1 MTPEQIRLELET
13 AEKLP
18 AEALRE
24 AAAQADA
31 LAPEIVAL
39 LHRAAAGVYLLPRQ
53 QNLLFRGLFALAAAR
68 RSEVRQPFLAFLR
81 QPERQLRALIGIGLA
96 AFSTG
101 LLLSFHDDDPEP
113 LFLALE
119 DRTTASGV
127 RSALLQVLARLGW
140 EGRIPRD
147 RVISLLD
154 RFDREEWAP
163 AVDEAWM
170 GWEDAI
176 ALLGLKTFAFRVQR
190 GWEMGRFSINK
201 EAGDYEEWLGR
212 LNRAAADP
220 QDPGPFLEINVE
232 PVTDPAEGYA
242 RITRPLP
249 ASEDAD
255 DDDLEDED
263 FEDENFPSEEFGD
276 EDFLDEDFQ
285 DEDFQDEDFQDEDSE
300 DEESGRM
307 PDPAKAIR
315 LSEDE
320 VRWLGGFLFSA
331 HVAPDAL
338 NVEQLDGFFTALAAG
353 PVVVPPAEYRNVL
366 WGGNGEPRYDSAEQA
381 QLVEDL
387 LSRHWNTISMRLQ
400 AMFPI
405 DPVVFPVSLEE
416 KGRGW
421 VEGFITGMDL
431 CQKEWDPIFRHEAGT
446 FVWPILSLIADDL
459 DPEAKPITPQE
470 RAEILALLPINVM
483 GIAAFWSSPTSRR
496 IPVRSEKI
504 GRNEPCPCGSGR
516 KYKKCCGAN

>member
-1 MTPEQIRLELET
+1 
-13 AEKLP
+13 
-18 AEALRE
+18 
-24 AAAQADA
+24 
-31 LAPEIVAL
+31 
-39 LHRAAAGVYLLPRQ
+39 
-53 QNLLFRGLFALAAAR
+53 
-68 RSEVRQPFLAFLR
+68 
-81 QPERQLRALIGIGLA
+81 
-96 AFSTG
+96 
-101 LLLSFHDDDPEP
+101 
-113 LFLALE
+113 
-119 DRTTASGV
+119 
-127 RSALLQVLARLGW
+127 
-140 EGRIPRD
+140 
-147 RVISLLD
+147 LD

-176 ALLGLKTFAFRVQR
+176 ALLGLKAFVPRVRR
-190 GWEMGRFSINK
+190 GWEKGRFSINK
-201 EAGDYEEWLGR
+201 EADDHEEWLGR

-220 QDPGPFLEINVE
+220 QDPGPFLEIDVV
-232 PVTDPAEGYA
+232 PVTDPAESYA
-242 RITRPLP
+242 RIARPSS

-255 DDDLEDED
+255 DDNFEDEDLEDED
-263 FEDENFPSEEFGD
+263 FEDENFPSEEFDD

-307 PDPAKAIR
+307 PDPAEAIR
-315 LSEDE
+315 LGEDE

-353 PVVVPPAEYRNVL
+353 PVMVPPSEYRKVL
-366 WGGNGEPRYDSAEQA
+366 WGGDGEPRYDSAEQA

-405 DPVVFPVSLEE
+405 DPLVFPVPLEE
-416 KGRGW
+416 KGRAW

-431 CQKEWDPIFRHEAGT
+431 RQKEWDPIFRHEAGT
-446 FVWPILSLIADDL
+446 FVWPILSLIADEL
-459 DPEAKPITPQE
+459 DPEAKPVTREE

-483 GIAAFWSSPTSRR
+483 GIAAFWSRPASRR

>member
-39 LHRAAAGVYLLPRQ
+39 LHRAAAGVYLLPRPR
-53 QNLLFRGLFALAAAR
+53 NLLFRGLFALAAAR
-68 RSEVRQPFLAFLR
+68 RTEVRQPFLAFLR

-147 RVISLLD
+147 RVVSLLD

-163 AVDEAWM
+163 TVDEAWM

-220 QDPGPFLEINVE
+220 QDPGPFLEINVV
-232 PVTDPAEGYA
+232 PVMDPAEGYA

-249 ASEDAD
+249 AS
-255 DDDLEDED
+255 
-263 FEDENFPSEEFGD
+263 
-276 EDFLDEDFQ
+276 
-285 DEDFQDEDFQDEDSE
+285 
-300 DEESGRM
+300 
-307 PDPAKAIR
+307 
-315 LSEDE
+315 
-320 VRWLGGFLFSA
+320 
-331 HVAPDAL
+331 
-338 NVEQLDGFFTALAAG
+338 
-353 PVVVPPAEYRNVL
+353 
-366 WGGNGEPRYDSAEQA
+366 
-381 QLVEDL
+381 
-387 LSRHWNTISMRLQ
+387 
-400 AMFPI
+400 
-405 DPVVFPVSLEE
+405 
-416 KGRGW
+416 
-421 VEGFITGMDL
+421 
-431 CQKEWDPIFRHEAGT
+431 
-446 FVWPILSLIADDL
+446 
-459 DPEAKPITPQE
+459 
-470 RAEILALLPINVM
+470 
-483 GIAAFWSSPTSRR
+483 
-496 IPVRSEKI
+496 
-504 GRNEPCPCGSGR
+504 
-516 KYKKCCGAN
+516 